1 MPDANHPHGSYQLSR
16 PMPANN
22 DEVVPLVREWKKFIE
37 SCGAKSVMLSKVYS
51 GPNTGDWLFII
62 QYEDWI
68 TYGKARAAQ
77 DAMYRE
83 NAEFRALVDRT
94 MKIQNIHKMVEKTI
108 VVEVGL

>member
-1 MPDANHPHGSYQLSR
+1 MTVMDINRYQGG
-16 PMPANN
+16 NN
-22 DEVVPLVREWKKFIE
+22 NEVVPLVREWKKIIE

-83 NAEFRALVDRT
+83 NAEFRDLVDRT
-94 MKIQNIHKMVEKTI
+94 IKMQNIHKMVEKTI
-108 VVEVGL
+108 VVEVNV